1 MNRTSFGNIADLQRA
16 FFFTGKSKDIGF
28 RFRQLTALKQAI
40 EKYEAPILEALREDL
55 GKHEAE
61 AYTTEMAPVLHEI
74 RDALIHMKSRTRP
87 KRIHTPVLLFPGL
100 SHVHAEPY
108 GSVLI
113 IGPWNYPFQLMISP
127 LVGAMAAG
135 NCAVVKPSEIAPRT
149 SKAMAAM
156 LGESFEPAYI
166 SVVEGGREET
176 QALLSQRFDYI
187 FFTGGTRIGKI
198 VMRAAAEHLT
208 PLTLELGGKNPC
220 IVDADSNPEIAA
232 TRIAWGKYL
241 NAGQTCVAPDYL
253 LVHAS
258 IKYPL
263 LERIRKSIE
272 AFYGKDP
279 SESPYYGKI
288 VNSLHFSRL
297 SALLN
302 EGSVFVGGK
311 TDPENRYIAPTVL
324 DNISWDHAV
333 MREEIFGPILP
344 VLEYEDL
351 DDVIARLQ
359 GMPKPLATYFF
370 SNDCNLQN
378 KILKQLSSGG
388 MSINDT
394 FAHLLNQRLPFGGVG
409 DSGMG
414 AYHGKSSF
422 DTFSHYKSVVK
433 RSVWAD
439 PKSKYPPY
447 TTPFRFLKTA
457 LKLMY

>member
-1 MNRTSFGNIADLQRA
+1 MNRNPLGNIADLQRA

-28 RFRQLTALKQAI
+28 RIRRLTALTQAI
-40 EKYEAPILEALREDL
+40 EKHEAPILKALREDL

-61 AYTTEMAPVLHEI
+61 AYTTEIAPVLHEI
-74 RDALIHMKSRTRP
+74 HTAAARMKSHTRP
-87 KRIHTPVLLFPGL
+87 KRIHTPVLLFPGS
-100 SHVHAEPY
+100 SHIHAEPY

-127 LVGAMAAG
+127 LVGAIAAG
-135 NCAVVKPSEIAPRT
+135 NCAVVKPSEVAPRT
-149 SKAMAAM
+149 SKALATM
-156 LGESFEPAYI
+156 LRESFEPAYI

-176 QALLSQRFDYI
+176 QALLSQRFDYL

-198 VMRAAAEHLT
+198 VMQAAAEHLT

-220 IVDADSNPEIAA
+220 IVDADGNLEIAA
-232 TRIAWGKYL
+232 RRIAWGKYL

-279 SESPYYGKI
+279 SKSPCYGKI

-302 EGSVFVGGK
+302 EGNVFVGGK
-311 TDPENRYIAPTVL
+311 ADPESRYIAPTVL
-324 DNISWDHAV
+324 DNISWDHAI
-333 MREEIFGPILP
+333 MQEEIFGPILP

-351 DDVIARLQ
+351 DDVIVRLKEK
-359 GMPKPLATYFF
+359 PKPLAMYFF
-370 SNDCNLQN
+370 SHNGNLSD
-378 KILKQLSSGG
+378 KILTQLSSGG
-388 MSINDT
+388 ASINDT

-447 TTPFRFLKTA
+447 TTPLKILKKA
-457 LKLMY
+457 LKFMY